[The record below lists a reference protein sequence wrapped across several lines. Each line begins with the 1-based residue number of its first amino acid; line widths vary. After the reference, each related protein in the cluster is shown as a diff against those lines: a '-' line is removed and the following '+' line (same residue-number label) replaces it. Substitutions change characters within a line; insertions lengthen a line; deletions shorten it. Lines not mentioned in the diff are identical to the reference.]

1 MATRS
6 YLELEE
12 AHGARNY
19 KPLPVVLTRGEG
31 VWVWDVDGRKYL
43 DMLSAYSAVSH
54 GHRHPR
60 LLDAARRQL
69 DRLTLTSRAFH
80 NDQLG
85 PLCRDLAALC
95 GMELVLPMNTG
106 AEAVETAI
114 KAARRWGYRV
124 KKVPPDSARI
134 IVCDHNFHGRTTTIV
149 SFSTDSS
156 YRDGFGPFTPGF
168 DLVPF
173 DDADA
178 MSAKVGPNTVAV
190 LMEPIQGEAG
200 VVVPRSGYLR
210 RVRDLCTRHG
220 ILMLADEVQTGL
232 GRTGRTF
239 ACDHEDVRPD
249 AYILGK
255 ALGGGIVPIS
265 AVVADRSLLGVFD
278 PGSHGSTFGGNP
290 LAAAVA
296 REALRILEEE
306 HLAERA
312 DRLGAAFRKR
322 LESLVGKGRVAG
334 VRGRGLLNAVV
345 LDPAPG
351 GARVVAEQL
360 MERGLLCKETHDHV
374 LRFAPP
380 LVLTEDEQEFALQ
393 ILIDVLG

>member
-6 YLELEE
+6 YLDLEQTY
-12 AHGARNY
+12 GAKNY

-85 PLCRDLAALC
+85 PFCRDLAELC
-95 GMELVLPMNTG
+95 GMDMVLPMNTG
-106 AEAVETAI
+106 AEAVETAV

-124 KKVPPDSARI
+124 KGVPPDSARI
-134 IVCDHNFHGRTTTIV
+134 VVCDNNFHGRTTTII
-149 SFSTDSS
+149 SFSSEAA

-173 DDADA
+173 GDADA
-178 MSAKVGPNTVAV
+178 IEAKIGPETVAV
-190 LMEPIQGEAG
+190 LLEPIQGEAG
-200 VVVPRSGYLR
+200 VVVPKSGYLR
-210 RVRDLCTRHG
+210 KVRDICSRRG
-220 ILMLADEVQTGL
+220 VLMLADEVQTGL
-232 GRTGRTF
+232 ARTGRMF
-239 ACDHEDVRPD
+239 ACDHENVMPD

-255 ALGGGIVPIS
+255 SLGGGIFPVS
-265 AVVADRSLLGVFD
+265 AVVGAKELLGVFE

-290 LAAAVA
+290 LGVAVA
-296 REALRILEEE
+296 REALKILEEE

-312 DRLGAAFRKR
+312 DRLGLVFRER
-322 LESLVGKGRVAG
+322 LEAFVGKGRVIA
-334 VRGRGLLNAVV
+334 VRGKGLLNAIV
-345 LDPAPG
+345 LDTGPG
-351 GARVVAEQL
+351 NAREMAEQL
-360 MERGLLCKETHDHV
+360 MAKGILCKETHENV
-374 LRFAPP
+374 IRFAPP
-380 LVLTEDEQEFALQ
+380 LVITEDEQDQALE
-393 ILIDVLG
+393 IITSVLR

>member
-1 MATRS
+1 MTTQS
-6 YLELEE
+6 YIEVEQ
-12 AHGARNY
+12 AYGARNY
-19 KPLPVVLTRGEG
+19 KPLPVVLNRGEG
-31 VWVWDVDGRKYL
+31 VWVWDVEGRKYL

-60 LLDAARRQL
+60 LVEAARRQL
-69 DRLTLTSRAFH
+69 DRLTLTSRAFY

-95 GMELVLPMNTG
+95 GLDMVLPMNTG

-124 KKVPPDSARI
+124 KGVPPDSARI
-134 IVCDHNFHGRTTTIV
+134 VVCDHNFHGRTTTVI
-149 SFSTDSS
+149 SFSSDGA

-173 DDADA
+173 GDAEA
-178 MSAKVGPNTVAV
+178 MAAKVGPETVAV
-190 LMEPIQGEAG
+190 LLEPIQGEAG

-210 RVRDLCTRHG
+210 KVRDLCTRQKV
-220 ILMLADEVQTGL
+220 LMLADEVQTGL
-232 GRTGRTF
+232 ARTGRMF
-239 ACDHEDVRPD
+239 ACDHEDVKPD

-255 ALGGGIVPIS
+255 TLGGGILPVS
-265 AVVADRSLLGVFD
+265 AVVGTKELLGVFE

-290 LAAAVA
+290 LGAAVA
-296 REALRILEEE
+296 REAIRILEEE

-312 DRLGAAFRKR
+312 DRLGAAFRAR
-322 LESLVGKGRVAG
+322 LESLVGQGRVTA
-334 VRGRGLLNAVV
+334 VRGKGLLNAVV
-345 LDPAPG
+345 LNTALG
-351 GARVVAEQL
+351 TARAAAEEL
-360 MERGLLCKETHDHV
+360 MARGILCKETHENV

-380 LVLTEDEQEFALQ
+380 LVITEEEQDWALG
-393 ILIDVLG
+393 IIVDVLS

>member
-1 MATRS
+1 MTTQS
-6 YLELEE
+6 YIEVEQ
-12 AHGARNY
+12 AYGARNY
-19 KPLPVVLTRGEG
+19 KPLPVVLNRGEG
-31 VWVWDVDGRKYL
+31 VWVWDVEGRKYL

-60 LLDAARRQL
+60 LVEAARRQL
-69 DRLTLTSRAFH
+69 DRLTLTSRAFY

-95 GMELVLPMNTG
+95 GLDMVLPMNTG

-124 KKVPPDSARI
+124 KGVPPDSARI
-134 IVCDHNFHGRTTTIV
+134 VVCDHNFHGRTTTVI
-149 SFSTDSS
+149 SFSSDGA

-173 DDADA
+173 GDAEA
-178 MSAKVGPNTVAV
+178 MAAKVGPETVAV
-190 LMEPIQGEAG
+190 LLEPIQGEAG

-210 RVRDLCTRHG
+210 KVRDLCTRQKV
-220 ILMLADEVQTGL
+220 LMLADEVQTGL
-232 GRTGRTF
+232 ARTGRMF
-239 ACDHEDVRPD
+239 ACDHEDVKPD

-255 ALGGGIVPIS
+255 TLGGGILPVS
-265 AVVADRSLLGVFD
+265 AVVGTKEVLGVFE

-290 LAAAVA
+290 LGAAVA
-296 REALRILEEE
+296 REAIRILEEE

-312 DRLGAAFRKR
+312 DRLGAAFRAR
-322 LESLVGKGRVAG
+322 LESLVGQGRVTA
-334 VRGRGLLNAVV
+334 VRGKGLLNAVV
-345 LDPAPG
+345 LNTALG
-351 GARVVAEQL
+351 TARAAAEEL
-360 MERGLLCKETHDHV
+360 MARGILCKETHENV

-380 LVLTEDEQEFALQ
+380 LVITEEEQDWALG
-393 ILIDVLG
+393 IIVDVLS